1 MNKSKTK
8 IVHIITKME
17 LGGAQQN
24 TLYTVSHL
32 NPENYQ
38 AYLITGPGGELY
50 EKALEWGNTMVASDL
65 IREIRPLQDFKAF
78 GELCRILK
86 KIKTL
91 PPSDAPVIVHT
102 HSSKAGILGRWA
114 ARCTAIPIIL
124 HSIHGFGFHEQQP
137 WWIRKL
143 FVAIEKL
150 TARITT
156 KFIAV
161 SNANK
166 SLGEALHIF
175 SADAVVVIRSGITIA
190 QFQHPR
196 SSEAQLRT
204 ELNIPPAAP
213 VITMIACL
221 KPQKAPLDFIAV
233 CDLVRQS
240 LPEAHYLLVG
250 DGVLRAVVE
259 QEVDK
264 RALRQH
270 LHLLG
275 WRHDI
280 AELLQVT
287 DVLALT
293 SRWEGL
299 PRVFPQ
305 AMAAGVPIVATRV
318 DGAPEAVADGINGF
332 LLAPGNQAEMAQKLV
347 FLLKNPLEARIMGQQ
362 GAKMV
367 AEFDIEKMMQ
377 QQEALYEQLLAA
389 RKHSVLN

>member
-1 MNKSKTK
+1 MNKNKAK

-32 NPENYQ
+32 NPEKFQ
-38 AYLITGPGGELY
+38 VYLITGPGGELY
-50 EKALEWGNTMVASDL
+50 EQALAWGNTLVVADL
-65 IREIRPLQDFKAF
+65 IREIRPLQDFRAF
-78 GELCRILK
+78 VELCRLLK
-86 KIKTL
+86 KIKHA

-102 HSSKAGILGRWA
+102 HSSKAGIIGRWA
-114 ARCTAIPIIL
+114 ARCSAVPTII

-137 WWIRKL
+137 WWIRKFFIVL
-143 FVAIEKL
+143 ERL

-156 KFIAV
+156 RFIAV
-161 SNANK
+161 SKANK
-166 SLGEALHIF
+166 ALGESLHIF
-175 SADAVVVIRSGITIA
+175 SPDTAVVIRSGIAIP

-196 SSEAQLRT
+196 IAGDTLRSELGIPRT
-204 ELNIPPAAP
+204 AP
-213 VITMIACL
+213 VVSMIACL

-250 DGVLRAVVE
+250 DGVMREAVEREVE
-259 QEVDK
+259 K
-264 RALRQH
+264 RALREH

-318 DGAPEAVADGINGF
+318 DGAPEAVIDGVNGF
-332 LLAPGNQAEMAQKLV
+332 LLAPGNLAEMAQKII
-347 FLLKNPLEARIMGQQ
+347 FLLKNPLTARSMGEK
-362 GAKMV
+362 GAAMV
-367 AEFDIEKMMQ
+367 EEFDIEEMMR
-377 QQEALYEQLLAA
+377 QQEALYEHLLAEG
-389 RKHSVLN
+389 V

>member
-1 MNKSKTK
+1 MNKNKAK

-32 NPENYQ
+32 NPEKFQ
-38 AYLITGPGGELY
+38 VYLITGHGGELF
-50 EKALEWGNTMVASDL
+50 EQALAWGNTMVVADL
-65 IREIRPLQDFKAF
+65 IREIRPLQDFRAF
-78 GELCRILK
+78 VELCRLLK
-86 KIKTL
+86 KIKHA

-102 HSSKAGILGRWA
+102 HSSKAGIIGRWA
-114 ARCTAIPIIL
+114 ARCSAVPTII

-137 WWIRKL
+137 WWIRNFFIVL
-143 FVAIEKL
+143 ERL

-156 KFIAV
+156 RFIAV
-161 SNANK
+161 SKANK
-166 SLGEALHIF
+166 ALGESLHIF
-175 SADAVVVIRSGITIA
+175 SPAAATVIRSGIAIP
-190 QFQHPR
+190 QFLNPR
-196 SSEAQLRT
+196 ISEDTLRS
-204 ELNIPPAAP
+204 ELGIPRAAP
-213 VITMIACL
+213 VVSMIACL

-250 DGVLRAVVE
+250 DGVLREAVEREVE
-259 QEVDK
+259 K
-264 RALRQH
+264 RALREH

-280 AELLQVT
+280 AELLRVT

-318 DGAPEAVADGINGF
+318 DGAPEAVIDGVNGF
-332 LLAPGNQAEMAQKLV
+332 LLAPGNLAEMAQKII
-347 FLLKNPLEARIMGQQ
+347 FLLKNPLQARSMGEK
-362 GAKMV
+362 GASMV
-367 AEFDIEKMMQ
+367 EEFDIEEMLR
-377 QQEALYEQLLAA
+377 QQEALYEHLLAA
-389 RKHSVLN
+389 SV